1 MLASRDQFG
10 DAHRRA
16 ARVGFMARLTISRDG
31 RTALSIV
38 AGGVVAA
45 LVIWLGFFGFTG
57 WLVDSGDR
65 QVGQTLE

>member
-1 MLASRDQFG
+1 
-10 DAHRRA
+10 
-16 ARVGFMARLTISRDG
+16 MARLPLSRDG

-45 LVIWLGFFGFTG
+45 MVIWLGFFGFTG

-65 QVGQTLE
+65 EVGQDPE